1 MVYKEVDQWHNT
13 FGPFMSLKIPFK
25 WSSSLAAVQSG
36 ETEPWSLKISSPAC
50 EFVDTRIPR
59 GARFF
64 SAPQNIRISSKSL
77 PSNPSICFVAQF
89 LKVDLHLYSSNFPI
103 FSDVSIRNISL
114 SLRNLKGKQM
124 ALKRVESLKKKT
136 APFAKVL
143 TSTRCHFSAKHLD
156 LNRVKR
162 GSLPRR
168 FSTTTSRW
176 EKMWEK
182 SWHLPIHP
190 VKLTVWTWKWWFF

>member
-124 ALKRVESLKKKT
+124 ALERVESLPKKKKT
-136 APFAKVL
+136 APFAKVP
-143 TSTRCHFSAKHLD
+143 TSTRCQSSGETSGPH
-156 LNRVKR
+156 RGPKR

-168 FSTTTSRW
+168 FFNN
-176 EKMWEK
+176 
-182 SWHLPIHP
+182 HI
-190 VKLTVWTWKWWFF
+190 

>member
-124 ALKRVESLKKKT
+124 ALERVESLPKKKKKQ
-136 APFAKVL
+136 PPLPKSPPPQGAKV
-143 TSTRCHFSAKHLD
+143 SAKHRD
-156 LNRVKR
+156 LIGDPK
-162 GSLPRR
+162 G
-168 FSTTTSRW
+168 
-176 EKMWEK
+176 K
-182 SWHLPIHP
+182 SSP
-190 VKLTVWTWKWWFF
+190 TFFNNQI

>member
-13 FGPFMSLKIPFK
+13 FGPFMSLKISFK

-124 ALKRVESLKKKT
+124 ALERVESLQKKKQ
-136 APFAKVL
+136 PPLPKSPPPQGAKVP
-143 TSTRCHFSAKHLD
+143 AKHLD
-156 LNRVKR
+156 LIGDPKGEVF
-162 GSLPRR
+162 PDA

-176 EKMWEK
+176 KKCGKKIDICDTPRWN
-182 SWHLPIHP
+182 
-190 VKLTVWTWKWWFF
+190 